1 MLYFSHMNL
10 TRTYWPDW
18 KKYLQN
24 SGVLD
29 ETALLL
35 EVVAP
40 LGFLL
45 SQVIYLTGWIFPKG
59 SRANLIH
66 RISTLLEDGS
76 EIRQFSLYLLKGE
89 NDIA

>member
-18 KKYLQN
+18 KKYLQK
-24 SGVLD
+24 SGFLD
-29 ETALLL
+29 ETAILL

-45 SQVIYLTGWIFPKG
+45 SQVIYLTGWILPNG
-59 SRANLIH
+59 SRSNLIH
-66 RISTLLEDGS
+66 GISTLLEDGS
-76 EIRQFSLYLLKGE
+76 EIRLFSLYLMERE

>member
-1 MLYFSHMNL
+1 MNL
-10 TRTYWPDW
+10 ARTYWPDW
-18 KKYLQN
+18 KKNLQK
-24 SGVLD
+24 SGFLD

-40 LGFLL
+40 LGFLM
-45 SQVIYLTGWIFPKG
+45 SQVIYLTKWIFPNG

-66 RISTLLEDGS
+66 GISALLEDGS
-76 EIRQFSLYLLKGE
+76 EIRLFAHYLLEGE